1 MYLPLIG
8 TWADFTYNIAD
19 VLIWAI
25 TESAITIMAASI
37 PFIRLMAKD
46 ISTRG
51 DSRGQAYDN
60 KVSYKLADR
69 PSAQDRLGTKT
80 EIKAHNRVFGTSH
93 IKGDDQ
99 SERSILGDAN
109 DNGRIMQTHEVTIAY
124 SESGDDASN
133 DDRHRTISLE

>member
-1 MYLPLIG
+1 
-8 TWADFTYNIAD
+8 
-19 VLIWAI
+19 
-25 TESAITIMAASI
+25 MAASI
-37 PFIRLMAKD
+37 PFIRLMVKD